1 MNTSVVDFPS
11 GVFTIL
17 GSPFGPP
24 FPIGKWNLH
33 VWMICGYTPMATQ
46 IGNLHIYIYIILAKP
61 AYIEIHFATIS
72 VTVFTSINLS
82 IYGGFHISSPRCG
95 AHQLCAASSRKE
107 SFKEPPAFLS
117 TSDAMKMGSK
127 WHSPRSDGFDIL
139 RIYHNFSIQMATW
152 VCLKMVNTSEWL
164 SD

>member
-1 MNTSVVDFPS
+1 MFGWFAGIPPWPHRLETS
-11 GVFTIL
+11 
-17 GSPFGPP
+17 
-24 FPIGKWNLH
+24 
-33 VWMICGYTPMATQ
+33 
-46 IGNLHIYIYIILAKP
+46 IYIYIILAKP

-164 SD
+164 SDWENNKNPWDAKSISILES